1 MDPVLDRMFEDLE
14 AALVKEIPEYF
25 VKVFQVKKSFYVLF
39 RKQRGK
45 VLGRKK
51 EKLFDSIKNIS
62 KNIYYN
68 YARDCS
74 MLIFSPFLSW

>member
-45 VLGRKK
+45 ILGRKK
-51 EKLFDSIKNIS
+51 RSFSI
-62 KNIYYN
+62 
-68 YARDCS
+68 A
-74 MLIFSPFLSW
+74 